1 MFLGHSIPH
10 RAIISIFPFL
20 CKSRHTQLSWPTR
33 RMPSPPTSQP
43 TPGLL
48 CSPLPPSLRAA
59 GFPWLWESVS
69 HALALNHGH
78 VHKTSTDKL
87 VTQDHTAPQGLVPIP
102 THSEKKKILKLQ
114 AASTNAQVGKEHQE
128 SLITGSSPPPG
139 LNCEDKWLNSKP
151 CGIRAGT
158 WTDLGASPVQ
168 QKGKLPPGDLLK
180 VTGHIDAKTH
190 GRDYRSWADKDS
202 NLTPSYLLRDLD

>member
-1 MFLGHSIPH
+1 MQIKTHSTVLANPEDAFAPNKPAH
-10 RAIISIFPFL
+10 
-20 CKSRHTQLSWPTR
+20 SWPALF
-33 RMPSPPTSQP
+33 PSATLSQGCGVPLAMGVSLSCPGIKSQP
-43 TPGLL
+43 CPQNLH
-48 CSPLPPSLRAA
+48 RQ
-59 GFPWLWESVS
+59 VS
-69 HALALNHGH
+69 HSGPH
-78 VHKTSTDKL
+78 S
-87 VTQDHTAPQGLVPIP
+87 P
-102 THSEKKKILKLQ
+102 TGFISHSRPLRKKKKKILKLQ

-128 SLITGSSPPPG
+128 SPITGSSPPPG

-202 NLTPSYLLRDLD
+202 NLMPSYLLRDLD